1 MTKHL
6 GGLDNRRTISV
17 TYDLKV
23 YILNNTLLYVDHKY
37 LTQNKNNHTHI
48 KLDPLMKE

>member
-1 MTKHL
+1 MTTHL

-23 YILNNTLLYVDHKY
+23 YILNTHYLTSITKY
-37 LTQNKNNHTHI
+37 LTQNKNNRTHI